1 MPRRDETEQD
11 DYEERPRRR
20 PSREEP
26 APPAKPR
33 RPARAE
39 EQDDEEEEDRPRRR
53 RPREE
58 EDEDEEERR
67 PAKRRRPRDDDD
79 YDDDDDRPRKGRG
92 IESIIPYHNGM
103 ALASYYCSFGGLIAI
118 FGALAW
124 FAFTAPNPNRTLY
137 MILMAGGGG
146 LFALL
151 SVVFGIIG
159 LIKSRRNR
167 KARGTAHAIIGLLLG
182 GCEGGAV
189 VVLMVLKPFLA
200 VAGFM

>member
-1 MPRRDETEQD
+1 MARRDESNEEE
-11 DYEERPRRR
+11 YEEKPRRR
-20 PSREEP
+20 PSREESVQ
-26 APPAKPR
+26 PAKPR
-33 RPARAE
+33 RPAREVE
-39 EQDDEEEEDRPRRR
+39 EDEEEERPRRR

-58 EDEDEEERR
+58 EDEEERR

-79 YDDDDDRPRKGRG
+79 YDDDDRPRKGRG
-92 IESIIPYHNGM
+92 IETIIPYHNGM

-118 FGALAW
+118 FGTLAW

-137 MILMAGGGG
+137 ASLMVIGG
-146 LFALL
+146 LLAAI
-151 SVVFGIIG
+151 SVIFGIIG

-200 VAGFM
+200 VAGFN